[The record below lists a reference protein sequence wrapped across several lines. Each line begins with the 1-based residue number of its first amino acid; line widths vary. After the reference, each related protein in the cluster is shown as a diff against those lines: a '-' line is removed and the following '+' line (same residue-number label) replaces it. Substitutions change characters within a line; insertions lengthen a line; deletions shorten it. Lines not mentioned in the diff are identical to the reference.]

1 MSKAFR
7 NPLQKKAPSIDM
19 EDPSTIPTFQD
30 FGKHVFT
37 GKLADKYLKK
47 YGASI
52 EILNDP
58 SWVANHADAVA
69 AAVLE
74 W

>member
-1 MSKAFR
+1 MSPKIRSPF
-7 NPLQKKAPSIDM
+7 NSGEL
-19 EDPSTIPTFQD
+19 DPSTIPAFKN

-47 YGASI
+47 QGTTGD
-52 EILNDP
+52 ILKDP
-58 SWVANHADAVA
+58 AWVKTHADAVA